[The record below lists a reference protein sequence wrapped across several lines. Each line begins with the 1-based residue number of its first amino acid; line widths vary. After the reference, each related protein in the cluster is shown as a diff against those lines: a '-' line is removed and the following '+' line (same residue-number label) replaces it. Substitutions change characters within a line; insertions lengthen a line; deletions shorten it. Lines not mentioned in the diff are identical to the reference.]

1 VIVLA
6 RTTTSQALDVLVRVR
21 AGWNQLH
28 PEITFSSGIA
38 CKFDDDGCGSRLL
51 SSADAA
57 LYCAKAAG
65 RDRDVVALEA

>member
-1 VIVLA
+1 VLA

-38 CKFDDDGCGSRLL
+38 CKFDDGWGRRLL
-51 SSADAA
+51 SSAMRR
-57 LYCAKAAG
+57 CTPPRPPG
-65 RDRDVVALEA
+65 RDRDVVSP